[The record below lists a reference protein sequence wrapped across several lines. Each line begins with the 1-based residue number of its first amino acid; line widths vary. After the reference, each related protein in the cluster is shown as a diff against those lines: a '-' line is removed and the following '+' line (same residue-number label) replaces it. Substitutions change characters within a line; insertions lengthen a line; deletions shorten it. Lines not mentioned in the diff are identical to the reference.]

1 MLLRYLFLFL
11 LYSCSKNALGED
23 NYALYTIGDYIDVY
37 DKYVIYSTMV
47 KEQGVD
53 LSNGLFE
60 YQQIIDAGIA
70 RRLPSTHRILMKT
83 DGEGE
88 LSQYII
94 YLSMMADTPHF
105 NCKKIHNV
113 FEEYFLPRKP
123 PFYINN
129 CDVASISFYRS
140 YVY

>member
-1 MLLRYLFLFL
+1 MLLRFIFLLLFLWH
-11 LYSCSKNALGED
+11 SKDSFGED

-37 DKYVIYSTMV
+37 DKYLIYSLRV
-47 KEQGVD
+47 KEEGGD
-53 LSNGLFE
+53 LSNELFE
-60 YQQIIDAGIA
+60 YQQLIDAGIA
-70 RRLPSTHRILMKT
+70 RRLPSTQRILMKT
-83 DGEGE
+83 NGEGE
-88 LSQYII
+88 LSQYIV

-140 YVY
+140 YAY

>member
-60 YQQIIDAGIA
+60 YQQ
-70 RRLPSTHRILMKT
+70 H
-83 DGEGE
+83 
-88 LSQYII
+88 
-94 YLSMMADTPHF
+94 H
-105 NCKKIHNV
+105 
-113 FEEYFLPRKP
+113 
-123 PFYINN
+123 
-129 CDVASISFYRS
+129 
-140 YVY
+140 